1 MKKTIEEIR
10 NMTIDEIRTCISE
23 SSNRMRELKNA
34 MGMDVYDNEE
44 YRNLDTLVCDLL
56 DEEDE
61 RFGYHDHLF
70 INNGWG

>member
-1 MKKTIEEIR
+1 MKTIDEIR
-10 NMTIDEIRTCISE
+10 NMTTDEIRTCISE
-23 SSNRMRELKNA
+23 VRDRMRELKDA

-44 YRNLDTLVCDLL
+44 YRNLDTLLCELD

-61 RFGYHDHLF
+61 RCGYHDHLF